1 MLEKNAGKCLEQ
13 KGKLRTKS
21 QLKRIRHLTSSERCR
36 IRLLYGILGLR
47 HVIAQTNPRHKE
59 LSWVQPNHQ
68 SKASIVNVSTN
79 IGHANVSA
87 ASLSPWGSKLSEHMN
102 GRIENEVFSFIQQ
115 FWGADA
121 FKCVQLISCT
131 AKCAIVC
138 VDLYTY
144 EFSRRSYI

>member
-21 QLKRIRHLTSSERCR
+21 QLKRIQHLTNSERCR
-36 IRLLYGILGLR
+36 IRLLYGMLGLR

-87 ASLSPWGSKLSEHMN
+87 ASLQ
-102 GRIENEVFSFIQQ
+102 RITVGVKAEWTNERTDREWSVFFHP
-115 FWGADA
+115 ADA

-144 EFSRRSYI
+144 EFSRR